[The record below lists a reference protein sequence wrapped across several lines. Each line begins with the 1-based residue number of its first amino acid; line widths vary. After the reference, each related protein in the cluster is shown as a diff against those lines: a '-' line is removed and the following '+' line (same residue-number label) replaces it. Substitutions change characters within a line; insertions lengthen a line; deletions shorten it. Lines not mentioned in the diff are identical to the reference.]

1 MVRLLAPMTGRPP
14 LRVGLVCDLLEERWP
29 SMDLVAD
36 ELLRALPLVAAPRV
50 EPVRLR
56 TAMPRW
62 PAQVARALRL
72 RSAVNANRYL
82 DRHWRYPRWIRRH
95 ATGCDAYHVVDHTYA
110 HLVHELPATRTIVTC
125 HDIDAFRALVEPER
139 EPRSRLFRRM
149 TARVLD
155 GLQRAARVTCDSA
168 ATRNALVAHWLRTD
182 GLVVVPLGV
191 HPAFGAATAAPVDA
205 GTEVTLLHVGS
216 TIPRKR
222 IDVLL
227 HIFAGVRARFPAA
240 RLVRVGGSF
249 TGQQAALAHALGL
262 DGAITVMPFVSHA
275 ALADLYRS
283 AALVLLP
290 SEREGFGLPVAEAMA
305 CGTPVVASDL
315 PVLREVGGA
324 AATYAAVGDVAEW
337 VDTVCALL
345 TERANAFDTWRR
357 RTAAA
362 RAQAAGF
369 TWERCAARMAAVYAE
384 VADG

>member
-1 MVRLLAPMTGRPP
+1 MTGRPP

-36 ELLRALPLVAAPRV
+36 ELLRALPLVASPRV

-56 TAMPRW
+56 TTMPRW
-62 PAQVARALRL
+62 PTQVARALRL

-95 ATGCDAYHVVDHTYA
+95 AAGCDAYHVVDHTYA

-168 ATRNALVAHWLRTD
+168 ATRDALVAHGLRTE

-191 HPAFGAATAAPVDA
+191 HPAFTPATTAPADA

-227 HIFAGVRARFPAA
+227 RIFAGVRAQFPAA
-240 RLVRVGGSF
+240 RLVRVGGAF
-249 TGQQAALAHALGL
+249 TGEQAALAHALGL

-275 ALADLYRS
+275 ALADLYRR

-315 PVLREVGGA
+315 RVLREVGGA
-324 AATYAAVGDVAEW
+324 AASYAAVGNVAQW
-337 VDTVCALL
+337 VDAVCALL
-345 TERANAFDTWRR
+345 TEREKSFDTWRR

-369 TWERCAARMAAVYAE
+369 TWERCAGRMAAVYAE
-384 VADG
+384 VAGG